1 MQPSP
6 EPARRATLATALV
19 AAAMSVGLFT
29 ADALAGPAHLRV
41 RDQIE
46 NEILSSPEMRD
57 ALKDAA
63 AARRTYDYARNQA
76 LAELEKNGEYRALRM
91 RQEALQAELDGIY
104 FDYRYGIPPSDQTG
118 RLAREIYKLG
128 KELSRHEAR
137 ALSRDA
143 AVREA
148 KADLLAA
155 GQTLITMRREI
166 PLLIRSDPRFQS
178 ARRR

>member
-1 MQPSP
+1 MYRCLTAP
-6 EPARRATLATALV
+6 RRSKLAAAAV
-19 AAAMSVGLFT
+19 AAVLSTGMFA
-29 ADALAGPAHLRV
+29 ADARAAPPHLRV

-46 NEILSSPEMRD
+46 NETLSSPEMRD
-57 ALKDAA
+57 ALKSAA
-63 AARRTYDYARNQA
+63 AARRAYDYARNQA
-76 LAELEKNGEYRALRM
+76 LAELEKNGDYRSLRM
-91 RQEALQAELDGIY
+91 RQEALQEELDGIY
-104 FDYRYGIPPSDQTG
+104 FAYRYGIPPREDTAK
-118 RLAREIYKLG
+118 LAREIYKLG

-166 PLLIRSDPRFQS
+166 PFLIRSDPRFQS
-178 ARRR
+178 ARR